1 MLDTTFPSSP
11 LNGSSDVTA
20 FNIIGNVVLAVGIA
34 AWLYGAYVVLQGGQ
48 KATWTDRNVD
58 PSIE

>member
-1 MLDTTFPSSP
+1 MLDSTFPSP

-20 FNIIGNVVLAVGIA
+20 SNIIGNVVLAAGIA
-34 AWLYGAYVVLQGGQ
+34 AWLFAAYVVLQGGQ
-48 KATWTDRNVD
+48 ISTWTDRNVD